1 MPTVTWI
8 TPDRPAASLS
18 FLLMEDFFYLLQEDD
33 GRLIIDEFG
42 WTDRTP
48 VTDSW
53 GDRIVV
59 TNAWADRSVV
69 PVTWA

>member
-33 GRLIIDEFG
+33 GKIIIDEPP
-42 WTDRTP
+42 R
-48 VTDSW
+48 
-53 GDRIVV
+53 
-59 TNAWADRSVV
+59 
-69 PVTWA
+69 